1 MKKKLFL
8 FFSLSAIAVLLF
20 SCTHDVALP
29 ENPVDTGEPCD
40 SSIVYFE
47 NDVLPIFEAHCAF
60 GGCHDAQTSEEGV
73 QLDTYVN
80 IITTGEVKPFKPGNS
95 EVYEQIIENEMP
107 PEPYEPLTDE
117 QKSIIEKWI
126 LQGAKN
132 LTCTASGS
140 CDTTNVSYLSN
151 IAPILN
157 NSCLSCHGASV
168 YQDAG
173 GGVNLSSYDA
183 VKAPA
188 LDGRLYGSVSHNTD
202 FVAMPLGLS
211 QLPNCQIK
219 QIKAWVDAGAP
230 NN

>member
-8 FFSLSAIAVLLF
+8 FFSLAAIAVLLF

-29 ENPVDTGEPCD
+29 EDPVDTGEPCD
-40 SSIVYFE
+40 STIVYFA

-60 GGCHDAQTSEEGV
+60 SGCHDAQTSEEGV

-80 IITTGEVKPFKPGNS
+80 IVTTGEVKPFKPGSS
-95 EVYEQIIENEMP
+95 EVYEQIVENEMP
-107 PEPYEPLTDE
+107 PSPYEPLTAD

-132 LTCTASGS
+132 LTCTSSGT
-140 CDTTNVSYLSN
+140 CDTTNVTYSGNITAILS
-151 IAPILN
+151 

-168 YQDAG
+168 YPDAG
-173 GGVNLSSYDA
+173 GGVNLSNYDA
-183 VKAPA
+183 VKVVAS
-188 LDGRLYGSVSHNTD
+188 DGRLYGSVNHDPD
-202 FVAMPLGLS
+202 FIAMPLGLS

-219 QIKAWVDAGAP
+219 QIKAWIDAGAP